1 MYLIYALVCAN
12 VVSPGGETL
21 EDGVKYLIGF
31 VCLAVLSGCAPI
43 RFTCG
48 VGEFGPRAKLAAYG
62 VSPEDVEVLAHL
74 CGGEVDET

>member
-1 MYLIYALVCAN
+1 MKPLFFLVLFF
-12 VVSPGGETL
+12 S
-21 EDGVKYLIGF
+21 
-31 VCLAVLSGCAPI
+31 LSACAPI

-74 CGGEVDET
+74 CGGEVDG

>member
-1 MYLIYALVCAN
+1 MKLFIAVPSLLVF
-12 VVSPGGETL
+12 L
-21 EDGVKYLIGF
+21 F
-31 VCLAVLSGCAPI
+31 LSGCAPI

-74 CGGEVDET
+74 CGGDVDET

>member
-1 MYLIYALVCAN
+1 MRFTFKFFAAVALAW
-12 VVSPGGETL
+12 S
-21 EDGVKYLIGF
+21 
-31 VCLAVLSGCAPI
+31 LSACSPI

-74 CGGEVDET
+74 CGGSVDERS